1 MGSAGSECRL
11 IVAIIP
17 ARGGSTRIPRKNI
30 VNFCDKP
37 LIAWTIEAARE
48 CGLFKRI
55 IVSTDD
61 AEIASIAVDR
71 GAEVPFHRD
80 RYADDQTPVSVV
92 TVHALEQLRGVL
104 GEEYE
109 SVVQLMPNC
118 PLRRA
123 SDIGDAYRHF
133 VTSGSRFQI
142 SCFKFGWM
150 NPWWAVTVD
159 DRGRPAP
166 LFPEML
172 KKRSQDLPDLYCPS
186 GAIWIANA
194 RALME
199 SKTFYGESHIFYP
212 IDWKAAVDIDTSEDL
227 EFARA
232 VYEAH
237 FASRSSSSA
246 R

>member
-1 MGSAGSECRL
+1 L

-17 ARGGSTRIPRKNI
+17 ARGGSKRIPRKNI
-30 VNFCDKP
+30 VEFRGKP
-37 LIAWTIEAARE
+37 LIAWTIEAALE
-48 CGLFKRI
+48 CGIFSRI
-55 IVSTDD
+55 IVSTED
-61 AEIASIAVDR
+61 AEIAAVAAEW
-71 GAEVPFHRD
+71 GAEVPFRRD

-92 TVHALEQLRGVL
+92 TAYALEQLRDVL
-104 GEEYE
+104 REEPE

-123 SDIGDAYRHF
+123 SDIKDAYRYF
-133 VTSGSRFQI
+133 VDSGSHFQI

-172 KKRSQDLPDLYCPS
+172 KKRSQDLPELYCPS
-186 GAIWIANA
+186 GAVWIANA

-199 SKTFYGESHIFYP
+199 SKSFYAESHTFYP
-212 IDWKAAVDIDTSEDL
+212 IDWKAAVDIDTNEDL
-227 EFARA
+227 EFAGA

-237 FASRSSSSA
+237 FASGSPA
-246 R
+246 P